1 MSLKSISMAC
11 SDLSELDGS
20 KDYFADLNQFDLI
33 CLDNLDKINKEM
45 EVQTFNLINE
55 CKDSSTNLIF
65 ACNVSPSELSYLP
78 DLVSR
83 LKQMNYFYINEIG
96 RLNAMRYVLKTLD
109 YDGKKKLKPKKWS
122 KAKKTLQI
130 SLNKVQ

>member
-1 MSLKSISMAC
+1 
-11 SDLSELDGS
+11 
-20 KDYFADLNQFDLI
+20 
-33 CLDNLDKINKEM
+33 M

-96 RLNAMRYVLKTLD
+96 DEEVLGCIKFVA
-109 YDGKKKLKPKKWS
+109 KKLDLDFSDDVMEFIS
-122 KAKKTLQI
+122 KRIRRDFYSIKKTIQDLEKFLY
-130 SLNKVQ
+130 SEKKEPTKKSVSSFFKEYKT